1 MTDGDLLK
9 TLFNELLKTGNNGLL
24 LLMFGAWLIKRYIIN
39 GSITRFFSLKEQEI
53 KSLSLLETSLE
64 EVIHEQQKLY
74 EKFCAE
80 DTSRT
85 SLIRKERINDS
96 V

>member
-1 MTDGDLLK
+1 MTDGDILK
-9 TLFNELLKTGNNGLL
+9 TIINELLKTGSNGLL
-24 LLMFGAWLIKRYIIN
+24 LIMVGAWLIKRYIIN

-74 EKFCAE
+74 EKVCGEA
-80 DTSRT
+80 S
-85 SLIRKERINDS
+85 KP
-96 V
+96 